1 MACSSFLNKALMKLE
16 NRVIIFTKVNIK
28 VAVVPAKMATIV
40 IFFRNIKGL
49 GIKQKWLEMLKIY
62 LIFG

>member
-1 MACSSFLNKALMKLE
+1 MKLE